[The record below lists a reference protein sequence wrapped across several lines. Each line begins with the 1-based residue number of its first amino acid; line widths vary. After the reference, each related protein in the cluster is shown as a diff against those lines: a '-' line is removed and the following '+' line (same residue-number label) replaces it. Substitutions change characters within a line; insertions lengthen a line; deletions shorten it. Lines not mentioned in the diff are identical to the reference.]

1 MDVETFT
8 REIIPYKNKLYRIAL
23 RIVGNNA
30 EAEDV
35 VQEVFIK
42 LWKKRDELHQL
53 KNKEAWCVT
62 MTKNLSIDKTR
73 SKHHQYGFVAPG
85 MDLVDQAVTPDRVT
99 ESNDTMSRLRKLM
112 DTLPDK
118 YRRVMEMRDIEGS
131 TYKEISETLN
141 MPLEQVKVNI
151 FRARQKMKNLLV
163 NTQSYGL

>member
-42 LWKKRDELHQL
+42 LWKKKDELHQL

-73 SKHHQYGFVAPG
+73 SKHHQYGFVALG
-85 MDLVDQAVTPDRVT
+85 MDLVDQAVTPDKIT

-118 YRRVMEMRDIEGS
+118 YRRVMEMRDIEGN
-131 TYKEISETLN
+131 TYKEISEALN

-151 FRARQKMKNLLV
+151 FRARQKMKNLLI

>member
-42 LWKKRDELHQL
+42 LWKKREELHQL
-53 KNKEAWCVT
+53 NNKEAWCVT

-85 MDLVDQAVTPDRVT
+85 MDLVDKAFTPDRVT
-99 ESNDTMSRLRKLM
+99 ESKDTVSRIRKLM

-118 YRRVMEMRDIEGS
+118 YRMVMELRDIEGS

-141 MPLEQVKVNI
+141 MPIEQVKVNI
-151 FRARQKMKNLLV
+151 FRARQKVKNLLI

>member
-23 RIVGNNA
+23 RIVGNIA

-53 KNKEAWCVT
+53 SNKEAWCVT

-73 SKHHQYGFVAPG
+73 SKHHRYGFVAPG
-85 MDLVDQAVTPDRVT
+85 MDLVDNAITPDRIT
-99 ESNDTMSRLRKLM
+99 ESNDTLSRIRKLM

-118 YRRVMEMRDIEGS
+118 YRKVMELRDIEGS

-141 MPLEQVKVNI
+141 MPIEQVKVNI
-151 FRARQKMKNLLV
+151 FRARQKVKNLLI